1 MTSLSSHK
9 GNVGQRFFRISVVG
23 FEGASRMAIEKL
35 IRELDDWLMSPVEV
49 ADCVVINADQGAL
62 PLASVAQAYH
72 SLYGQRCLLVSSQIQ
87 ATSEQDFQVPVL
99 ARPFNHSQLQVAI
112 ESVLQDLSPPL
123 DHDFVSHKQQ
133 SEAAYQAYIS
143 RREASEEAMS
153 AFRATKAQ
161 EEQST
166 DALKAKLR
174 KSRQGRDRYLQT
186 MAAEPIEPSIESS
199 IVPDVNGRA
208 PKISTETASDQGEP
222 SNTPTP
228 LLSRRPSEPLTSYF
242 GEPQPEPDEP
252 QPDELSEPRVEKAA
266 DVITQAVEPIFEPT
280 LELIAE
286 PKPAVEPEPIA
297 EDKKATEVAKA
308 SEMQKAEPEQ
318 LSPKEEVVEE
328 LVADKAPEPQLL
340 AEPQPITEPADKPS
354 KAAELATDS
363 AVLPEDEAPKA
374 IALDEPLSSAP
385 VASSKLAS
393 TLAPE
398 ASMATE
404 PAAAVGVP
412 LAKVAKTPDA
422 IEPSKPVKQAKP
434 AKLNKIAKQRSNK
447 SAAKPT
453 ESKQGRLQLLTSEVD
468 IYRCCGNLPDI
479 NFGDPDERRR
489 VYFDVEGALLNWLPM
504 AVKQGQSKGLPT
516 EIIGLHNGLVYQPNT
531 DTFYCE
537 FGEDLLLQYAL
548 SRFTFGELSLTE
560 NDHWSEL
567 VVGEQG
573 KTFVGRADAIIWKVA
588 LWTSRGRL
596 AYGLDLERAYRLDK
610 MPDFTRLICFPYAQ
624 QIAELWLNKAFTIVD
639 VVSILRV
646 PQRYVFAFVVAA
658 HAVGLL
664 KA

>member
-99 ARPFNHSQLQVAI
+99 ARPFNHSQLQAAI

-153 AFRATKAQ
+153 VFRATKAQ

-174 KSRQGRDRYLQT
+174 KSRQGRDRYLQS

-199 IVPDVNGRA
+199 IVPEVNARA
-208 PKISTETASDQGEP
+208 SKTPTETANEQSEL
-222 SNTPTP
+222 SNAPTP

-242 GEPQPEPDEP
+242 GESQPE
-252 QPDELSEPRVEKAA
+252 PDELSEPNVAKAT
-266 DVITQAVEPIFEPT
+266 DVKAQVAEPIFEPT

-286 PKPAVEPEPIA
+286 PKSTVEPEPIA
-297 EDKKATEVAKA
+297 EVEQVAEVEKA
-308 SEMQKAEPEQ
+308 SELQGPEPEQ
-318 LSPKEEVVEE
+318 LSHKEEVVEE
-328 LVADKAPEPQLL
+328 LVAEKAPEPQ
-340 AEPQPITEPADKPS
+340 PIVEPADKPS

-363 AVLPEDEAPKA
+363 AAQTEEDVPKA
-374 IALDEPLSSAP
+374 IAPAEPLSSSP
-385 VASSKLAS
+385 TASSKLAS

-398 ASMATE
+398 ASMVTE
-404 PAAAVGVP
+404 SAPAVDAP
-412 LAKVAKTPDA
+412 LAKVSETPDA
-422 IEPSKPVKQAKP
+422 IEPSKPVKQTKP
-434 AKLNKIAKQRSNK
+434 VKLNKIAKQRSNK
-447 SAAKPT
+447 SAAKPA

-504 AVKQGQSKGLPT
+504 AVKQGQSKGQPT

-567 VVGEQG
+567 VVGEQE

-596 AYGLDLERAYRLDK
+596 AYGLDLERPYRLDK